1 MEPCTHANLLC
12 IVPILVYVLPKQVH
26 QGEQKIPSGKD
37 FFKVSAGVG
46 MVFIKGILRVVKP
59 AFKEQIWFLRLENAQ
74 ITNLSL
80 TKVLETTKQGFETA
94 GNAQE
99 ASGYL

>member
-1 MEPCTHANLLC
+1 MYQ
-12 IVPILVYVLPKQVH
+12 LVC
-26 QGEQKIPSGKD
+26 GW
-37 FFKVSAGVG
+37 F
-46 MVFIKGILRVVKP
+46 FIKGILRVVKP

-80 TKVLETTKQGFETA
+80 IFELLLRTTKQGFETA

>member
-1 MEPCTHANLLC
+1 
-12 IVPILVYVLPKQVH
+12 
-26 QGEQKIPSGKD
+26 
-37 FFKVSAGVG
+37 
-46 MVFIKGILRVVKP
+46 MVFIKGRKDIFRVVKP

-80 TKVLETTKQGFETA
+80 IFELLLKTTKQGFETA

-99 ASGYL
+99 ALQWVLVEII

>member
-1 MEPCTHANLLC
+1 
-12 IVPILVYVLPKQVH
+12 
-26 QGEQKIPSGKD
+26 
-37 FFKVSAGVG
+37 
-46 MVFIKGILRVVKP
+46 MVCIKGILRVVKP

-80 TKVLETTKQGFETA
+80 IFELLLKTTKQGFETA

>member
-1 MEPCTHANLLC
+1 VYQRYFAGCKAGFQRAD
-12 IVPILVYVLPKQVH
+12 LV
-26 QGEQKIPSGKD
+26 
-37 FFKVSAGVG
+37 
-46 MVFIKGILRVVKP
+46 
-59 AFKEQIWFLRLENAQ
+59 ENAQ

-80 TKVLETTKQGFETA
+80 IFELLLKTTKQGFETA